1 MTPGTHPVYFS
12 FLFCLIDNVSRIFTI
27 AQRCRVLRRPEICW
41 KGLNFLSWGKK
52 NMVSGF
58 FFPSPLFSSNRF
70 SIFDTFVFHLLP
82 NQIFSTFF
90 QLFVIFDCLAK
101 KRSFF
106 FSIHYLRFGYVHF
119 SPSCRMLFP
128 SLFAC
133 QLYCFSLFCFIYW
146 REGREL
152 GR

>member
-1 MTPGTHPVYFS
+1 
-12 FLFCLIDNVSRIFTI
+12 
-27 AQRCRVLRRPEICW
+27 
-41 KGLNFLSWGKK
+41 
-52 NMVSGF
+52 MVSGF

-106 FSIHYLRFGYVHF
+106 FLIHYLRFGYVHF
-119 SPSCRMLFP
+119 LLLVGCFFLLFLP
-128 SLFAC
+128 ANYIAFLFFA
-133 QLYCFSLFCFIYW
+133 SFIG
-146 REGREL
+146 GRGEN
-152 GR
+152 